1 MARPLR
7 RRPKAGVIQL
17 NHCWRRRRTPKRR
30 SYAAGG
36 APWYWIV
43 DFPRREIVVFENL
56 DGDFV
61 EVQRITTPT
70 VARGPFPVVLDPGNL
85 P

>member
-1 MARPLR
+1 MDWGL
-7 RRPKAGVIQL
+7 
-17 NHCWRRRRTPKRR
+17 KRR

-43 DFPRREIVVFENL
+43 DFQRLEVVVFENL
-56 DGDFV
+56 DGEFV

-70 VARGPFPVVLDPGNL
+70 AAVGPFPILVDPGNL
-85 P
+85 ASR